1 MSRNSIDRREILAAS
16 TALGAA
22 SLLPGRAFAQGA
34 QPANAL
40 PARGEFVIRG
50 AHVLT
55 MDTGLG
61 DLPSGDVH
69 VRNGAIV
76 AVAASVPA
84 PGAEVIDGRGMICMP
99 GLIETH
105 WHHWTNVCRPF
116 VRNDDPK
123 LGYFPVTAKYGPHF
137 QPEDSYRSAKLGLAE
152 ALSAGITTTHN
163 WCHNTRSPAHADAE
177 IRAMSDI
184 GIRGRYAYGP
194 TQGGPNDQPMDLA
207 DLARVKKS
215 GLPSDGLISLGICSR
230 NVGDDSNPTRGTV
243 TVDMAKKEWGTAREL
258 GLPITL
264 HASGPQITKLLDGAG
279 LLGPDVQFVHPTGTS
294 AEDRAILSA
303 KGVSYSMSPIGES
316 RRPGNAGVIQLPEM
330 LESKVKVSLSVD
342 HVTTYNC
349 DLFVGM
355 RLLYSMNLNR
365 LQGKVKIPTKRLV
378 ELATIDGAHD
388 LGIADKVGSL
398 APGKRADLILI
409 RTTDLNIGPIGDP
422 YDAIVFL
429 AQPGNVDTVVVDG
442 RILRRKN
449 QFTMLDQAKVTQEA
463 AATIAALRARA
474 G

>member
-1 MSRNSIDRREILAAS
+1 MSKNLISRRAMLAAS

-22 SLLPGRAFAQGA
+22 TLMPRRGFAQSA
-34 QPANAL
+34 ASL
-40 PARGEFVIRG
+40 PARGEFVVRG
-50 AHVLT
+50 AHVLS
-55 MDTGLG
+55 MDGTIG
-61 DLPSGDVH
+61 DLPNGDVH
-69 VRNGAIV
+69 VRDGAIV
-76 AVAASVPA
+76 AVAASVPV

-105 WHHWTNVCRPF
+105 WHHWTNVCRSF

-177 IRAMSDI
+177 IAAMHDI

-194 TQGGPNDQPMDLA
+194 VQGGPNDKLMDLA
-207 DLARVKKS
+207 DIARVKKS
-215 GLPSDGLISLGICSR
+215 GLLADGLVTLGICSR
-230 NVGDDSNPTRGTV
+230 NIGDDSNPTRGTISV
-243 TVDMAKKEWGTAREL
+243 EMAKKEWSASREL
-258 GLPITL
+258 GIPITL
-264 HASGPQITKLLDGAG
+264 HASGPKITTLLNGAG

-294 AEDRAILSA
+294 ADDRAILSA
-303 KGVSYSMSPIGES
+303 KGVGYSMSPIGES
-316 RRPGNAGVIQLPEM
+316 RRPGDAGVIQLPEM
-330 LESKVKVSLSVD
+330 LDSKVKVSLSID

-349 DLFVGM
+349 DLFVAM

-365 LQGKVKIPTKRLV
+365 MQGKVKIPTKRLV
-378 ELATIDGAHD
+378 QMATVDGAVD
-388 LGIADKVGSL
+388 MGIADKVGSL
-398 APGKRADLILI
+398 TPGKRADLILI
-409 RTTDLNIGPIGDP
+409 RATDLNIGPMGDP

-429 AQPGNVDTVVVDG
+429 AQPANVDTVMIDG
-442 RILRRKN
+442 RIIRRKN
-449 QFTMLDQAKVTQEA
+449 QFTALDHGKVTQEA

>member
-1 MSRNSIDRREILAAS
+1 MGANPINRRTLLGAS
-16 TALGAA
+16 TAFGAA
-22 SLLPGRAFAQGA
+22 GLLPRPAFAQGA
-34 QPANAL
+34 ASNVL
-40 PARGEFVIRG
+40 PARGEFVVRG
-50 AHVLT
+50 THVLT
-55 MDTGLG
+55 MDAGLG
-61 DLPSGDVH
+61 DLPRGDVH

-177 IRAMSDI
+177 IAAMHDI

-194 TQGGPNDQPMDLA
+194 VQGGPNDRLMDLV

-215 GLPSDGLISLGICSR
+215 GLPADGLVTLGICSR
-230 NVGDDSNPTRGTV
+230 NIGDDSNPTRGTISV
-243 TVDMAKKEWGTAREL
+243 EMAKKEWSAAREL
-258 GLPITL
+258 GVPITL
-264 HASGPQITKLLDGAG
+264 HASGPQITKLLNDAG

-294 AEDRAILSA
+294 ADDRAILST

-316 RRPGNAGVIQLPEM
+316 RRPGDAGVIQLPEM
-330 LESKVKVSLSVD
+330 LESKVKVSLSID

-365 LQGKVKIPTKRLV
+365 LQGKFKIPTRRLV
-378 ELATIDGAHD
+378 ELATIDGASD

-398 APGKRADLILI
+398 TPGKRADLILL
-409 RTTDLNIGPIGDP
+409 RGTDINIGPIGDP

-429 AQPGNVDTVVVDG
+429 AQPANVDTVVVDG

-449 QFTMLDQAKVTQEA
+449 QFTALDHAKVTQEA
-463 AATIAALRARA
+463 AATIAALRAR
-474 G
+474 GG